1 MILQEY
7 EQQGG
12 CAGCAFYGAIN
23 IEGIQ
28 GCTFNWDDDESD
40 DWNWWRNCEEISEQE
55 ESMSELD
62 FIVYGII
69 LTITLI
75 GTTEFVIG
83 LILLREHDKQQ
94 KDRDRDKENGE
105 QIFKGK

>member
-1 MILQEY
+1 
-7 EQQGG
+7 
-12 CAGCAFYGAIN
+12 
-23 IEGIQ
+23 
-28 GCTFNWDDDESD
+28 
-40 DWNWWRNCEEISEQE
+40 
-55 ESMSELD
+55 MSELD

-94 KDRDRDKENGE
+94 KDRDRDRDKENGE
-105 QIFKGK
+105 

>member
-1 MILQEY
+1 MILQGY

-40 DWNWWRNCEEISEQE
+40 DWNWWRNCEEISE
-55 ESMSELD
+55 
-62 FIVYGII
+62 
-69 LTITLI
+69 
-75 GTTEFVIG
+75 
-83 LILLREHDKQQ
+83 
-94 KDRDRDKENGE
+94 
-105 QIFKGK
+105 

>member
-1 MILQEY
+1 
-7 EQQGG
+7 
-12 CAGCAFYGAIN
+12 
-23 IEGIQ
+23 
-28 GCTFNWDDDESD
+28 
-40 DWNWWRNCEEISEQE
+40 
-55 ESMSELD
+55 MSELD

-83 LILLREHDKQQ
+83 LILLRGHDKQQ

-105 QIFKGK
+105 